1 MMKSKIRQDMYFVIL
16 LILSILLHFI
26 FPIKRL
32 LFSPY
37 TYFGFLFIVFGIIL
51 NIWTDLLFKKNKTTV
66 KPYRNPTE
74 LITSGPFR
82 ISRHPMYLGMML
94 ILLGIAIVH
103 GTLITFAFPIIFIIL
118 MELFFIP
125 YEEKNLERISGR
137 KYLSY
142 KKRVRRWL

>member
-1 MMKSKIRQDMYFVIL
+1 
-16 LILSILLHFI
+16 
-26 FPIKRL
+26 
-32 LFSPY
+32 
-37 TYFGFLFIVFGIIL
+37 
-51 NIWTDLLFKKNKTTV
+51 LFKKNKTTV